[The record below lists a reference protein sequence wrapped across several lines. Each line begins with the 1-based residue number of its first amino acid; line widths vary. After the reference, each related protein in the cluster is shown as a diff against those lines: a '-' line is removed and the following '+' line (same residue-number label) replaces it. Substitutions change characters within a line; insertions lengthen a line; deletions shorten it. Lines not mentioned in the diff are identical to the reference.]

1 MDTGGTDRR
10 RGKHQRSRYR
20 IAAHWRSITN
30 LERVFKPP
38 RRQDRQA
45 LRIIISGGQTGVDR
59 AALDAALSVG
69 IATGGWC
76 PRGRRAEDGKIDER
90 YPLRETPSRVYSQ
103 RTEWNVRDS
112 DATLILCRGAMTG
125 GTQLTADIAVRHK
138 RPLQVLDLD
147 SAPDAAIAG
156 EWLREHRVGVLNVA
170 GPREEGFPGIYS
182 QALAFLLRLLT

>member
-1 MDTGGTDRR
+1 MESHRWPRVVSQVSGNVSSSDRP
-10 RGKHQRSRYR
+10 GV
-20 IAAHWRSITN
+20 I
-30 LERVFKPP
+30 V
-38 RRQDRQA
+38 
-45 LRIIISGGQTGVDR
+45 SGGQTGVDR